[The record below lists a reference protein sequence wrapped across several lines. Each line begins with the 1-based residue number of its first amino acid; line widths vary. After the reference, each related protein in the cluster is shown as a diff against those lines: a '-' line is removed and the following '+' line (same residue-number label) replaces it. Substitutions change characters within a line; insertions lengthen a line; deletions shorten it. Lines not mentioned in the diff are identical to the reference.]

1 LFGSTGRRREQAD
14 VVTISAVLVAVIGTF
29 VVVWFA
35 LGQQRRQLAEA
46 SAELERRLQADREAQ
61 LHTTVDTVVS
71 LARQQLGAVR
81 ETESERLAG
90 TESRIGLQLTR
101 MRGELD
107 QVTSLVRQLE
117 TSRAEQYGS
126 LSEQLAEAGRQT
138 RLLSETANDLR
149 QALSSSQ
156 ARGQWGE
163 RMAEDVL
170 QLAGFLEGVNYH
182 RQRRLDTGGVPDF
195 TFVLPRGLELHMD
208 VKFPLDNY
216 LRYLDADNET
226 DGERHRKGFLR
237 DARDRVRELADRGY
251 RDPDASVDC
260 VLMFIPN
267 EALFGFIQEHD
278 RGLVDEA
285 LRRRVVLCSPLT
297 LFAVLAVVRQ
307 SVDNFQ
313 LERTSDEILSLLSDF
328 RGQWDKFCDEF
339 DKLGTHITRSQKTY
353 DALCTTRRR
362 QLERP
367 LDKLE
372 DLRAERE
379 DPGPPASQPGLRAV
393 SSGS

>member
-1 LFGSTGRRREQAD
+1 
-14 VVTISAVLVAVIGTF
+14 VITIVAVLLAIAGAFAVM
-29 VVVWFA
+29 W
-35 LGQQRRQLAEA
+35 LGLTRQREELARAYAQMQQQLH
-46 SAELERRLQADREAQ
+46 ADRDNQ
-61 LHTTVDTVVS
+61 LHQTVDTVLS
-71 LARQQLGAVR
+71 LAQQQLGAVR
-81 ETESERLAG
+81 DRDAERLTGA
-90 TESRIGLQLTR
+90 ESRIGLQLQH

-107 QVTSLVRQLE
+107 QVTALVGQLE
-117 TSRAEQYGS
+117 RNRAEQLGS
-126 LSEQLAEAGRQT
+126 LTEQLAEAGRQT
-138 RLLSETANDLR
+138 RMLNETTHELR

-170 QLAGFLEGVNYH
+170 QLAGFLEGINYAK
-182 RQRRLDTGGVPDF
+182 QRKLGGGGVPDF
-195 TFVLPRGLELHMD
+195 TFMLPRGLELHMD

-216 LRYLDADNET
+216 LRFLDADCDT
-226 DGERHRKGFLR
+226 DRERYRKGFLR
-237 DARDRVRELADRGY
+237 DARDRVRELAARGY
-251 RDPDASVDC
+251 REPDAAIDC
-260 VLMFIPN
+260 VLLFIPN

-285 LRRRVVLCSPLT
+285 LQRKIVLCSPMT

-313 LERTSDEILSLLSDF
+313 LERTSDQILSLLGDF
-328 RGQWDKFCDEF
+328 RTQWDKFVDEF
-339 DKLGTHITRSQKTY
+339 DKLGTHLARSQKTY
-353 DALCTTRRR
+353 DTLCTTRRR

-372 DLRAERE
+372 EVRVSRSEPELDHHPMA
-379 DPGPPASQPGLRAV
+379 GLRAV

>member
-1 LFGSTGRRREQAD
+1 
-14 VVTISAVLVAVIGTF
+14 VITIVAVLLAIAGAF
-29 VVVWFA
+29 AVVWFGLA
-35 LGQQRRQLAEA
+35 RQREELARVHAQMQQQL
-46 SAELERRLQADREAQ
+46 LADRDTQ
-61 LHTTVDTVVS
+61 LHQTVDTVLS
-71 LARQQLGAVR
+71 LAQQQLGAVR
-81 ETESERLAG
+81 DRDAERLSGA
-90 TESRIGLQLTR
+90 ESRIDLQLQH

-107 QVTSLVRQLE
+107 QVTTLVGQLE
-117 TSRAEQYGS
+117 RNRAEQLGS
-126 LSEQLAEAGRQT
+126 LTEQLAEAGRQT
-138 RLLSETANDLR
+138 RMLNETTHELR

-170 QLAGFLEGVNYH
+170 QLAGFLEGINYAK
-182 RQRRLDTGGVPDF
+182 QRKLGGGGVPDF
-195 TFVLPRGLELHMD
+195 TFMLPRGLELHMD

-216 LRYLDADNET
+216 LRFLEADCDT
-226 DGERHRKGFLR
+226 DRERYRKGFLR

-251 RDPDASVDC
+251 REPDAAIDC
-260 VLMFIPN
+260 VLLFIPN

-285 LRRRVVLCSPLT
+285 LQRKIVLCSPMT

-307 SVDNFQ
+307 AVENFQ
-313 LERTSDEILSLLSDF
+313 LERTSDQILSLLGDF
-328 RGQWDKFCDEF
+328 RTQWDKFVDEF
-339 DKLGTHITRSQKTY
+339 DKLGTHLARSQKTY

-362 QLERP
+362 QVERP

-372 DLRAERE
+372 EIRASRDEPER
-379 DPGPPASQPGLRAV
+379 DPRPMAGLRAV

>member
-1 LFGSTGRRREQAD
+1 
-14 VVTISAVLVAVIGTF
+14 VITIIAVLLAMGGTA
-29 VVVWFA
+29 VVVWFGLA
-35 LGQQRRQLAEA
+35 RQREQLTSAY
-46 SAELERRLQADREAQ
+46 AELQQQMHADRDAQ
-61 LHTTVDTVVS
+61 LHHTVDTVMS
-71 LARQQLGAVR
+71 LAQQQLGAVR
-81 ETESERLAG
+81 DRESERMAG
-90 TESRIGLQLTR
+90 TESRIGLQLAH
-101 MRGELD
+101 MRDELD
-107 QVTSLVRQLE
+107 QVTTLVQQLE
-117 TSRAEQYGS
+117 RNRAEQLGS
-126 LSEQLAEAGRQT
+126 LTEQLAEAGRQT
-138 RLLSETANDLR
+138 RMLNETTNDLR

-170 QLAGFLEGVNYH
+170 QLAGFLEGVNYAK
-182 RQRRLDTGGVPDF
+182 QRKLRGGGVPDF
-195 TFVLPRGLELHMD
+195 TFMLPRGLELHMD

-216 LRYLDADNET
+216 LRYLDADCDT
-226 DGERHRKGFLR
+226 DRERFRKGFLH
-237 DARDRVRELADRGY
+237 DARNRVRELAARGY
-251 RDPDASVDC
+251 LKPEAAVDC

-285 LRRRVVLCSPLT
+285 MRRKIVLCSPLT

-313 LERTSDEILSLLSDF
+313 LERTSDEILGLLADF
-328 RGQWDKFCDEF
+328 RTQWDKYVEEF
-339 DKLGTHITRSQKTY
+339 DKLGTHLTRSQKAY
-353 DALCTTRRR
+353 DALSTTRRR

-372 DLRAERE
+372 DIRVNRGQPEL
-379 DPGPPASQPGLRAV
+379 DPHPMAGLRAV

>member
-1 LFGSTGRRREQAD
+1 MPVIT
-14 VVTISAVLVAVIGTF
+14 VVAVLLAIGGTF
-29 VVVWFA
+29 AVVWFGLIRQREQTERA
-35 LGQQRRQLAEA
+35 YAQLQQQLH
-46 SAELERRLQADREAQ
+46 ADRDTQ
-61 LHTTVDTVVS
+61 LHQTIDTVMS
-71 LARQQLGAVR
+71 LAQQQLGAVR
-81 ETESERLAG
+81 DRDAERLAG
-90 TESRIGLQLTR
+90 AESRIGLQLQH

-117 TSRAEQYGS
+117 TNRATQLGS
-126 LSEQLAEAGRQT
+126 LAEQLAEAGRQT
-138 RLLSETANDLR
+138 RALNETAHELR

-170 QLAGFLEGVNYH
+170 QLAGFLEGVNYA
-182 RQRRLDTGGVPDF
+182 RQRRLDGGGVPDF
-195 TFVLPRGLELHMD
+195 TFMLPRGLELHMD

-216 LRYLDADNET
+216 LRYLDADCDT
-226 DGERHRKGFLR
+226 DRERFRKGFLR
-237 DARDRVRELADRGY
+237 DARDRVRELAARGY
-251 RDPDASVDC
+251 REPDAAVDC

-285 LRRRVVLCSPLT
+285 LQRKIVLCSPLT

-313 LERTSDEILSLLSDF
+313 LERTSDQILTLLADF
-328 RGQWDKFCDEF
+328 RTQWDKFVDEF
-339 DKLGTHITRSQKTY
+339 DKLGTHLTRAQKTY
-353 DALCTTRRR
+353 DALSTTRRR

-367 LDKLE
+367 LDKLDE
-372 DLRAERE
+372 VRISRVEPDL
-379 DPGPPASQPGLRAV
+379 DPRHVAGLRAV

>member
-1 LFGSTGRRREQAD
+1 ML
-14 VVTISAVLVAVIGTF
+14 TIVAVLVAIAGTF
-29 VVVWFA
+29 AVVW
-35 LGQQRRQLAEA
+35 LGLARQREQLAEA
-46 SAELERRLQADREAQ
+46 TAELQQRLTADRDAQ
-61 LHTTVDTVVS
+61 LHQTVDTVVS
-71 LARQQLGAVR
+71 LAQQQIIAARGQDAAR
-81 ETESERLAG
+81 IEGS
-90 TESRIGLQLTR
+90 ESRIGLQLQQ

-107 QVTSLVRQLE
+107 QMTSLVRQLE
-117 TSRAEQYGS
+117 TSRAQQFGS
-126 LSEQLAEAGRQT
+126 LAEQLAEAGRQT
-138 RLLSETANDLR
+138 RMLSETANDLR

-182 RQRRLDTGGVPDF
+182 KQRRQAAGGVPDF

-216 LRYLDADNET
+216 LRYLDAENDT
-226 DGERHRKGFLR
+226 DRERFRRGFLS
-237 DARDRVRELADRGY
+237 DARTQVRDLAGRGY

-260 VLMFIPN
+260 VLLFIPN
-267 EALFGFIQEHD
+267 EALFGFVQEHD
-278 RGLVDEA
+278 RMLVDEA
-285 LRRRVVLCSPLT
+285 LRRRIVLCSPLT

-307 SVDNFQ
+307 SVDNFH
-313 LERTSDEILSLLSDF
+313 LERTSDQMLSLLADF
-328 RGQWDKFCDEF
+328 RVQWDKFGDEL
-339 DKLGTHITRSQKTY
+339 DKLGTHLQRSQKTY

-372 DLRAERE
+372 ELRAERQ
-379 DPGPPASQPGLRAV
+379 DPEPGTQASGLRAV
-393 SSGS
+393 SGS

>member
-1 LFGSTGRRREQAD
+1 
-14 VVTISAVLVAVIGTF
+14 VVTIIAVLVAVAGTF
-29 VVVWFA
+29 AVVWFGLA
-35 LGQQRRQLAEA
+35 QQRRALAEA
-46 SAELERRLQADREAQ
+46 SAKLEHRLQADREAQ

-71 LARQQLGAVR
+71 LARQQSGAAR
-81 ETESERLAG
+81 GQDAERLEG
-90 TESRIGLQLTR
+90 TESRIGMQLQQ

-107 QVTSLVRQLE
+107 QMTSLVRQLE
-117 TSRAEQYGS
+117 TNRAQQFGS
-126 LSEQLAEAGRQT
+126 LAEQLAETGRQT
-138 RLLSETANDLR
+138 RVLSETAHDLR

-170 QLAGFLEGVNYH
+170 QLAGFLEDVNY
-182 RQRRLDTGGVPDF
+182 RKQRRLVGGGMPDF
-195 TFVLPRGLELHMD
+195 TFLLPRGLELHMD

-216 LRYLDADNET
+216 LRYLNAANDTE
-226 DGERHRKGFLR
+226 GERHRTGFLR

-251 RDPDASVDC
+251 RDGDNAVDC
-260 VLMFIPN
+260 VLLFIPN
-267 EALFGFIQEHD
+267 EALFGFIQKHD
-278 RGLVDEA
+278 HGLVDEA
-285 LRRRVVLCSPLT
+285 LRRRIVLCSPLT

-313 LERTSDEILSLLSDF
+313 LERTSDQILSLLADF
-328 RGQWDKFCDEF
+328 RRQWERFGEEF
-339 DKLGTHITRSQKTY
+339 DKLGTHLSRSQKTY

-372 DLRAERE
+372 ELRTERD
-379 DPGPPASQPGLRAV
+379 DPAPLASQPGLRAV
-393 SSGS
+393 STGS

>member
-1 LFGSTGRRREQAD
+1 MITIIAVLLAVGGGFAVVWLGLTRQREQMDRAY
-14 VVTISAVLVAVIGTF
+14 AQM
-29 VVVWFA
+29 
-35 LGQQRRQLAEA
+35 QQQLL
-46 SAELERRLQADREAQ
+46 SDRDTQ
-61 LHTTVDTVVS
+61 LHQTVDTVMT
-71 LARQQLGAVR
+71 LAQQQLGAVR
-81 ETESERLAG
+81 DRESERLAG
-90 TESRIGLQLTR
+90 TESRIGLQLQH

-117 TSRAEQYGS
+117 RNRDQQMGS
-126 LSEQLAEAGRQT
+126 LAEQLAEAGRQT
-138 RLLSETANDLR
+138 RMLNETTHDLR

-170 QLAGFLEGVNYH
+170 QLAGFLEGVNYAK
-182 RQRRLDTGGVPDF
+182 QRKLHGGGMPDF
-195 TFVLPRGLELHMD
+195 TFMLPRGLELHMD

-216 LRYLDADNET
+216 LRYLDADCDT
-226 DGERHRKGFLR
+226 DRERFRKGFLR
-237 DARDRVRELADRGY
+237 DARDRVRELSARGY
-251 RDPDASVDC
+251 REPDAAIDC
-260 VLMFIPN
+260 VLLFIPN

-285 LRRRVVLCSPLT
+285 LRRKIVLCSPLT

-313 LERTSDEILSLLSDF
+313 LERTSDQILSLLGDF
-328 RGQWDKFCDEF
+328 RTQWDKFVEDF
-339 DKLGTHITRSQKTY
+339 DKLGTHLTRSQKTY

-372 DLRAERE
+372 EVRVSRSHPEPQA
-379 DPGPPASQPGLRAV
+379 PAIPGLRAV

>member
-1 LFGSTGRRREQAD
+1 MIT
-14 VVTISAVLVAVIGTF
+14 VVAVLLAIGGTF
-29 VVVWFA
+29 AVVWFGLTRQREQTERA
-35 LGQQRRQLAEA
+35 YAQLQQQLH
-46 SAELERRLQADREAQ
+46 ADRDIQ
-61 LHTTVDTVVS
+61 LHQTVDTVMS
-71 LARQQLGAVR
+71 LAQQQLGAAR
-81 ETESERLAG
+81 DRDAERLAG
-90 TESRIGLQLTR
+90 SESRIGLQLEH
-101 MRGELD
+101 MRSELD

-117 TSRAEQYGS
+117 TSRATQLGG
-126 LSEQLAEAGRQT
+126 LAEQLAEAGRQT
-138 RLLSETANDLR
+138 RALNETAHELR

-170 QLAGFLEGVNYH
+170 QLAGFLEGVNYAK
-182 RQRRLDTGGVPDF
+182 QRRLHSGRVPDY
-195 TFVLPRGLELHMD
+195 TFMLPRGLEMHMD

-216 LRYLDADNET
+216 LRYLDADCDT
-226 DGERHRKGFLR
+226 DRERFRKGFLR
-237 DARDRVRELADRGY
+237 DARDRVRELAARGY
-251 RDPDASVDC
+251 REPDAAVDC

-285 LRRRVVLCSPLT
+285 LQRKIVLCSPLT

-313 LERTSDEILSLLSDF
+313 LERTSDQILTLLADF
-328 RGQWDKFCDEF
+328 RTQWDKFVDEF
-339 DKLGTHITRSQKTY
+339 DKLGTHLMRAQKTY
-353 DALCTTRRR
+353 DTLCTTRRR

-367 LDKLE
+367 LDKLDE
-372 DLRAERE
+372 VRISRAEPE
-379 DPGPPASQPGLRAV
+379 LDPRHVAGLRAV

>member
-1 LFGSTGRRREQAD
+1 MITIIAVLLAVGGGFAVVWLGLTRQREQMDRAY
-14 VVTISAVLVAVIGTF
+14 AQM
-29 VVVWFA
+29 
-35 LGQQRRQLAEA
+35 QQQLL
-46 SAELERRLQADREAQ
+46 SDRDTQ
-61 LHTTVDTVVS
+61 LHQTVDTVMT
-71 LARQQLGAVR
+71 LAQQQLGAVR
-81 ETESERLAG
+81 DRESERLAG
-90 TESRIGLQLTR
+90 AESRIGLQLQH

-117 TSRAEQYGS
+117 RNRDQQMGS
-126 LSEQLAEAGRQT
+126 LAEQLAEAGRQT
-138 RLLSETANDLR
+138 RMLNETTHDLR

-170 QLAGFLEGVNYH
+170 QLAGFLEGVNYAK
-182 RQRRLDTGGVPDF
+182 QRKLHGGGMPDF
-195 TFVLPRGLELHMD
+195 TFMLPRGLELHMD

-216 LRYLDADNET
+216 LRYLDADCDT
-226 DGERHRKGFLR
+226 DRERFRKGFLR
-237 DARDRVRELADRGY
+237 DARDRVRELSARGY
-251 RDPDASVDC
+251 REPDAAIDC
-260 VLMFIPN
+260 VLLFIPN

-285 LRRRVVLCSPLT
+285 LRRKIVLCSPLT

-313 LERTSDEILSLLSDF
+313 LERTSDQILSLLGDF
-328 RGQWDKFCDEF
+328 RTQWDKFVEDF
-339 DKLGTHITRSQKTY
+339 DKLGTHLTRSQKTY

-372 DLRAERE
+372 EVRVSRSHPEPQA
-379 DPGPPASQPGLRAV
+379 PAIPGLRAV

>member
-1 LFGSTGRRREQAD
+1 
-14 VVTISAVLVAVIGTF
+14 VVTIIAVLVAVAGTF
-29 VVVWFA
+29 AAVWFGLA
-35 LGQQRRQLAEA
+35 QQRRHLAQA
-46 SAELERRLQADREAQ
+46 SAQLERRLQADREAQ

-71 LARQQLGAVR
+71 LAQQQIGAVR
-81 ETESERLAG
+81 GQDAQRLEG
-90 TESRIGLQLTR
+90 TESRIGLQLQQ
-101 MRGELD
+101 MRSELD
-107 QVTSLVRQLE
+107 QMTSLVRQLE
-117 TSRAEQYGS
+117 TSRAQQFGS
-126 LSEQLAEAGRQT
+126 LAEQLAETGRQT
-138 RLLSETANDLR
+138 RVLSETAHDLR

-170 QLAGFLEGVNYH
+170 QLAGFLEDVNY
-182 RQRRLDTGGVPDF
+182 RKQRRLPGGGVPDF
-195 TFVLPRGLELHMD
+195 TFMLPRGLELHMD

-216 LRYLDADNET
+216 LRYLNAGNDT
-226 DGERHRKGFLR
+226 DTERYRKGFLR

-251 RDPDASVDC
+251 RDGDSAVDC
-260 VLMFIPN
+260 VLLFIPN

-278 RGLVDEA
+278 HGLVDEA
-285 LRRRVVLCSPLT
+285 LRRRIVLCSPLT

-313 LERTSDEILSLLSDF
+313 LERTSDQILSLLADF
-328 RGQWDKFCDEF
+328 RRQWERFGEEF
-339 DKLGTHITRSQKTY
+339 DKLGTHLSRSQKTY

-372 DLRAERE
+372 ELRAERE
-379 DPGPPASQPGLRAV
+379 DPALPATQPGLRAV
-393 SSGS
+393 STGS

>member
-1 LFGSTGRRREQAD
+1 M
-14 VVTISAVLVAVIGTF
+14 VTIIAVLVAVGGTF
-29 VVVWFA
+29 AVVWFGLA
-35 LGQQRRQLAEA
+35 HQRRQLAEA
-46 SAELERRLQADREAQ
+46 SAGLERRLQADREAQ
-61 LHTTVDTVVS
+61 LHATVDTVVS
-71 LARQQLGAVR
+71 LAQQQIGAVR
-81 ETESERLAG
+81 GQDAQRLEG
-90 TESRIGLQLTR
+90 TESRIGLQLQQ

-107 QVTSLVRQLE
+107 QMTSLVRQLE
-117 TSRAEQYGS
+117 TSRAQQFGS
-126 LSEQLAEAGRQT
+126 LAEQLAETGRQT
-138 RLLSETANDLR
+138 RVLSETAYDLR

-170 QLAGFLEGVNYH
+170 QLAGFLEGVNYC
-182 RQRRLDTGGVPDF
+182 RQRRLASGGVPDF
-195 TFVLPRGLELHMD
+195 TFMLPRGLELHMD

-216 LRYLDADNET
+216 LRYLNADNDT

-251 RDPDASVDC
+251 AEGDSAVDC
-260 VLMFIPN
+260 MLLFIPN
-267 EALFGFIQEHD
+267 EALFGFIQTHD

-285 LRRRVVLCSPLT
+285 LRRRIVLCSPLT

-313 LERTSDEILSLLSDF
+313 LERTSDQILSLLADF
-328 RGQWDKFCDEF
+328 RRQWEKFSDEF
-339 DKLGTHITRSQKTY
+339 DKLGTHLSRSQKTY

-372 DLRAERE
+372 ELRAERE
-379 DPGPPASQPGLRAV
+379 DPAPLASHAELRAV
-393 SSGS
+393 STGS